1 MCGLQATHEL
11 EGLNVEVQKN
21 HNVVPRPK
29 TIQRIEIYKKKKKAF
44 GFLIKKKGGR
54 PKSMDGQA
62 LDLTKKRK
70 EKVQPNPQRSGK
82 IARELGEKTRP
93 RYLGIPRSL
102 GSSRCAVRL
111 G

>member
-1 MCGLQATHEL
+1 
-11 EGLNVEVQKN
+11 
-21 HNVVPRPK
+21 
-29 TIQRIEIYKKKKKAF
+29 
-44 GFLIKKKGGR
+44 
-54 PKSMDGQA
+54 MDGQA

-70 EKVQPNPQRSGK
+70 EKVQPNLQRSGK
-82 IARELGEKTRP
+82 IARELGEKTRS

>member
-1 MCGLQATHEL
+1 
-11 EGLNVEVQKN
+11 
-21 HNVVPRPK
+21 
-29 TIQRIEIYKKKKKAF
+29 
-44 GFLIKKKGGR
+44 
-54 PKSMDGQA
+54 MDGQA

-102 GSSRCAVRL
+102 GSSRCALSL

>member
-11 EGLNVEVQKN
+11 EGLNVEVQKITMLCQG
-21 HNVVPRPK
+21 PK
-29 TIQRIEIYKKKKKAF
+29 QYKGLKSRKKKKAF

-70 EKVQPNPQRSGK
+70 ETVQPNPQRSGK